1 MTLLDADA
9 PAAAGMGDLLTVSLG
24 YLSQHQ
30 GELLEEVRKGLT
42 VRLVDMRDRSV
53 AGYLALQPP
62 PEVALTDAGDRDRF
76 RARVKVRE
84 IDGMSTAELAELL
97 GRTPAA
103 IRQSRHRARA
113 RVATAGAS
121 S

>member
-1 MTLLDADA
+1 
-9 PAAAGMGDLLTVSLG
+9 
-24 YLSQHQ
+24 
-30 GELLEEVRKGLT
+30 
-42 VRLVDMRDRSV
+42 V